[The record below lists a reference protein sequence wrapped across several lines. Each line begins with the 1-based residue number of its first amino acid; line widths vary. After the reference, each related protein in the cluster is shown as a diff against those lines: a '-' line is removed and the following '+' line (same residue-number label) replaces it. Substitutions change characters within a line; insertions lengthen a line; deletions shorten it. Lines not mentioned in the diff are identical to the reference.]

1 MRGPLLLPLLAVSI
15 LWLAAQ
21 PLCAAVAVRD
31 AAGRELVLDAP
42 ARRVVALA
50 PHIVE
55 NLFAVGAG
63 GSLVGAVSYADYPE
77 AARSIP
83 RVGQFNAFS
92 LEAIIA
98 LRPDLI
104 VMWGSGNGPAA
115 LQRLQSLDVPVFV
128 SELRRLADIPR
139 SLRSLGAVTGN
150 RGAGEL
156 AAARFEREIAALR
169 RSRGEARELSVLFQ
183 LWHRPLQ
190 TVGGDHLISEIIGLC
205 GGRNAFAGARG
216 LAPTLNLESVLAANP
231 EVIVASGAGRERPP
245 WLDEWRQYPSL
256 AAVRNDALFY
266 LDPDTIL
273 RPTPRVLAGAREL
286 CARLEEVRAR

>member
-1 MRGPLLLPLLAVSI
+1 VTRLLRPLLAAAS
-15 LWLAAQ
+15 LWLTA
-21 PLCAAVAVRD
+21 PSLLAAVAVRD
-31 AAGRELVLDAP
+31 AAGREVALDAP

-63 GSLVGAVSYADYPE
+63 SAIVGAVSYADYPE
-77 AARSIP
+77 AARAIP

-92 LEAIIA
+92 LEAITA

-115 LQRLQSLDVPVFV
+115 LQRLEILGVPVFV
-128 SELRRLADIPR
+128 SELRRLTDIPR
-139 SLRSLGAVTGN
+139 SLRNLGAVTGN
-150 RGAGEL
+150 REAGEL

-169 RSRGEARELSVLFQ
+169 GAGEGRRELSVLFQ

-205 GGRNAFAGARG
+205 GGRNAFAGTRG
-216 LAPTLNLESVLAANP
+216 LAPTLNIESVLAENP
-231 EVIVASGAGRERPP
+231 EVIIASGAGTERPP
-245 WLDEWRQYPSL
+245 WLDEWLRYPML
-256 AAVRNDALFY
+256 AAANNRALFY

-273 RPTPRVLAGAREL
+273 RPTPRVAAGARQL
-286 CARLEEVRAR
+286 CAYLEEVRAR